1 MIWWGIAVVIT
12 LIVDFI
18 IIKSELDDAKEM
30 QENEIKTR
38 NKDGY

>member
-18 IIKSELDDAKEM
+18 IIKSEIDEANEM
-30 QENEIKTR
+30 NENEIKTR

>member
-18 IIKSELDDAKEM
+18 IIKSELNEANEM

-38 NKDGY
+38 NDDGY

>member
-12 LIVDFI
+12 LIVDLI
-18 IIKSELDDAKEM
+18 IIKSELDDANEM
-30 QENEIKTR
+30 NENEIKTR